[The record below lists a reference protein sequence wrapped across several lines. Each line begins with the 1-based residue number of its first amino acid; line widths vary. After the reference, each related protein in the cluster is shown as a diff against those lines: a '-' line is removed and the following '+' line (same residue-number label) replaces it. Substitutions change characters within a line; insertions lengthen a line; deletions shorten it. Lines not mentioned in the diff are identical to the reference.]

1 MKRIKWKIYFT
12 GTDITNILNSVSN
25 LMLDTGNT

>member
-1 MKRIKWKIYFT
+1 MKKIKWKIYFT
-12 GTDITNILNSVSN
+12 GTNIIDTLNSISN